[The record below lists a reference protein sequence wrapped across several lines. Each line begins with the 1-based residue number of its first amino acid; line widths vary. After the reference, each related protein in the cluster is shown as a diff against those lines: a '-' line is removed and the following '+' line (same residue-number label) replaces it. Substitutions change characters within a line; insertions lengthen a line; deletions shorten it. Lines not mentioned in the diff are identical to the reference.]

1 MALILDD
8 KSITE
13 IFDSISLISLNN
25 KKEIITNRQPIHT
38 LYGGANLFKSDS
50 IKKMSSLAL
59 KSFNEYMP
67 NHNVLSDLLSI
78 NDFNLA
84 EIIYKKVYEK
94 LKNEAVEDF
103 RIDFE
108 DGFGHRTQEEEDKTA
123 MFTAEQL
130 ALAMEQKI
138 LSPFIGIRIKS
149 ITEEL
154 KNRSIKTLN
163 IFLSTLLEKTNNKLP
178 ENFVITLPKVTNI
191 EQVLILDKALEI
203 IEEKRNIEKNILKI
217 EIMIESTESVFDQN
231 GNSKLIKLVNAS
243 KERCRGVH
251 FGAYDYTA
259 SCDITSTYQTMK
271 HPACDFIRNIIKV
284 SLANTNIWLSDGAT
298 NIMPIGKYRYKS
310 IEELSNEQLQENTNI
325 VHNAWKL
332 HSENIKHA
340 FVNGYYQ
347 GWDLHPAQ
355 IPIRYATCYLFFLQG
370 LNEASKRLKNFI
382 EKTAQATLVGD
393 IFDDAATG
401 QGLLNYFLRALSC
414 GAINESEL
422 IETGLSID
430 EIQTRS
436 FFEILKMRKIV

>member
-1 MALILDD
+1 
-8 KSITE
+8 
-13 IFDSISLISLNN
+13 
-25 KKEIITNRQPIHT
+25 
-38 LYGGANLFKSDS
+38 
-50 IKKMSSLAL
+50 MSSLAL

-154 KNRSIKTLN
+154 KNRSIRTLN

-436 FFEILKMRKIV
+436 FFKILKMRNIF